1 MYIKDDTAKK
11 KNNIYQKISI
21 YLQKKYKKNREI
33 KYKNIK
39 KTLLNSYNNLK
50 QINSF
55 YSNSQ
60 KELDKYKIN
69 TSLIFIERDEIVNIF
84 YLFAPIIG
92 LIDKQIEEKN
102 KNIYFN
108 RNFLDFKND
117 AAIICAERI
126 TNNKKEIEKLSQD
139 RNKILSTLCNYKYH
153 YNKDNINI
161 EKLLSIQ
168 PSYINFNTLYNED
181 NNYIVELITAYN
193 LGYTCSENLY
203 DELFRLFET
212 IINNL
217 NNNTNKSLIKKI

>member
-60 KELDKYKIN
+60 KELDKYKNN

-217 NNNTNKSLIKKI
+217 NNNTNKVLIKKI

>member
-92 LIDKQIEEKN
+92 LIDKQIEKKN

-161 EKLLSIQ
+161 EELLSIQ

-217 NNNTNKSLIKKI
+217 NNNTNKVLIKKI

>member
-60 KELDKYKIN
+60 KELDKYKNN

-203 DELFRLFET
+203 DDLFRLFET

>member
-92 LIDKQIEEKN
+92 LIDKQIEKKN

-161 EKLLSIQ
+161 EELLSIQ

-217 NNNTNKSLIKKI
+217 NNNTNKELIKKI

>member
-203 DELFRLFET
+203 DDLFRLFET